1 MGVLAPFFICLD
13 WLRASNTV
21 QSGLVG
27 FKAAPERFMRRDL
40 TRRPTNRDLL
50 QCLIPLAG
58 TGWLMFVRS
67 ANNHA
72 TCVDNR
78 EDIRAAATCRT
89 HWAGRGLATGL
100 GPGPGHSLLGV
111 AHQGWAAAAS
121 AGCALHRCGGSGG
134 GMGPVVSTA
143 TAEGPGQL
151 AVADA
156 GAVALQSTEL
166 VAGCPGAADLVAG
179 DRRLV
184 SGAGLEP
191 VYDVGTDCDGW
202 YLWLPA

>member
-1 MGVLAPFFICLD
+1 
-13 WLRASNTV
+13 
-21 QSGLVG
+21 
-27 FKAAPERFMRRDL
+27 
-40 TRRPTNRDLL
+40 
-50 QCLIPLAG
+50 
-58 TGWLMFVRS
+58 MFVRS

-72 TCVDNR
+72 SCVDNR
-78 EDIRAAATCRT
+78 VEIRVSATCRT

-111 AHQGWAAAAS
+111 AHQGRSAAAS

-134 GMGPVVSTA
+134 WMGPVVSTA

-156 GAVALQSTEL
+156 GAVALQGAEL

-179 DRRLV
+179 DCGLV
-184 SGAGLEP
+184 SGARLEP
-191 VYDVGTDCDGW
+191 TYDAFIDCDGW
-202 YLWLPA
+202 HLWLPA